1 MSGGRIT
8 YCFVEPGELLFVP
21 MQIQD
26 LAKAYEAKTDEELLQ
41 LATES
46 EQLTPEAHAALNTE
60 LAKRRIDSTRHLK
73 VREESQRGWI
83 EQSKTHGTPVLGDS
97 DGIAEFLAEVLRV
110 YHDQFWLYVK
120 LTAPSVVVGGIAVF
134 IVGYEVREIA
144 HPLSQGVE
152 HNAETLEILL
162 VRLAGCLVGWMAV
175 AFSFGAICVT
185 IRQIA
190 AGVVPS
196 VADAFTEVHER
207 TAPLLRLSLLLFFLL
222 LVVFAAAGALSVSIA
237 WILLELHVHPS
248 RFTIFVFACAT
259 VGSAILV
266 FSRFVLA
273 IPAVVLDNCKVGQ
286 AIFRS
291 DELAQGKWLTLA
303 ALLAKSLIG
312 GYLAGMCPFWLA
324 SWIPANVPLPS
335 WFPWILAVAS
345 IAGVTVVEP
354 TMLIGFALLYSR
366 VSALSSTSSEPGARR
381 LA

>member
-1 MSGGRIT
+1 M
-8 YCFVEPGELLFVP
+8 P
-21 MQIQD
+21 MQIRD
-26 LAKAYEAKTDEELLQ
+26 LTKAYEAKTDEELLQ

-46 EQLTPEAHAALNTE
+46 EQLTAEGRAALKVE
-60 LAKRRIDSTRHLK
+60 LAKRRIDSSKSFTAADETQQDRI
-73 VREESQRGWI
+73 EQRG
-83 EQSKTHGTPVLGDS
+83 TRGTLVFGDLHS
-97 DGIAEFLAEVLRV
+97 VGGFLAEVFRV
-110 YHDQFWLYVK
+110 YHDHFWLYVK
-120 LTAPSVVVGGIAVF
+120 LTAPSVVLGWFAAFTGGHA
-134 IVGYEVREIA
+134 VREIA
-144 HPLSQGVE
+144 GNLPRGLGMLG
-152 HNAETLEILL
+152 HNTETLEILL

-185 IRQIA
+185 ISQIA

-196 VADAFTEVHER
+196 VADAFTEVRER
-207 TAPLLRLSLLLFFLL
+207 TAPVLRLSLLLFFLL
-222 LVVFAAAGALSVSIA
+222 LVVFAAAGALSI

-291 DELAQGKWLTLA
+291 DELTQGKWLTLA

-324 SWIPANVPLPS
+324 SWIPANIPLPS
-335 WFPWILAVAS
+335 WFPWILTVAS

-354 TMLIGFALLYSR
+354 TMFIGFALLYSR
-366 VSALSSTSSEPGARR
+366 MSALSSTSSEPGARQ